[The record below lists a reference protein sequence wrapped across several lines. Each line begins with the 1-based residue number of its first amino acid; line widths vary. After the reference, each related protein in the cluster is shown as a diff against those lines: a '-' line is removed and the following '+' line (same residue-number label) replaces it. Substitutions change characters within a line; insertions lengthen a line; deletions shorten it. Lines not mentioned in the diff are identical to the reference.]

1 MSLLR
6 KTIIAVTFISFI
18 SVNLFAQQNIKAEP
32 WESLLI
38 NKEFQDWKVINDER
52 NVWIEEEVILAH
64 PVANTTEST
73 FICTKNI
80 YDDFIFEAEAIVEG
94 SLHSNFI
101 IRGVEEKNEN
111 AKGYLSG
118 YQVKIDPTERRW
130 TGGIFDALD
139 NKIIWYYPLTE
150 SEEARSAFK
159 FKEWNKYRI
168 EAIGDSIKVWVNDIA
183 TCNLVHNRYTKG
195 CIGIK
200 VHSIGNFPELEKVFM
215 RIKNLRIITKN
226 PDKYKRPMSYPAKNF
241 IN

>member
-1 MSLLR
+1 MTLIR
-6 KTIIAVTFISFI
+6 IILFAFAAFISI
-18 SVNLFAQQNIKAEP
+18 SVSLFAQQNSITEP
-32 WESLLI
+32 WENMLDG
-38 NKEFQDWKVINDER
+38 KDFQNWKVINDED
-52 NVWIEEEVILAH
+52 NVWIEDGAILAH

-73 FICTKNI
+73 YLCTKKI
-80 YDDFIFEAEAIVEG
+80 FDDFIFESEAIIEG

-101 IRGVEEKNEN
+101 IRGIEKNNEH
-111 AKGYLSG
+111 AKVYLSG

-139 NKIIWYYPLTE
+139 KKIVWYYPLTE

-200 VHSIGNFPELEKVFM
+200 VHSIGNFPQLEKVFM
-215 RIKNLRIITKN
+215 RFKNLRIITKN
-226 PDKYKRPMSYPAKNF
+226 PEKYKRPMNYPAKDF

>member
-1 MSLLR
+1 M
-6 KTIIAVTFISFI
+6 
-18 SVNLFAQQNIKAEP
+18 AEP
-32 WESLLI
+32 WESLF
-38 NKEFQDWKVINDER
+38 NGKDFQNWKVINDEN
-52 NVWIEEEVILAH
+52 NVWIEDGVVLAH
-64 PVANTTEST
+64 PVSNTTEST
-73 FICTKNI
+73 YLCTKNF
-80 YDDFIFEAEAIVEG
+80 YDDFIIEAEAIIEG
-94 SLHSNFI
+94 DLHSNFI
-101 IRGVEEKNEN
+101 IRGIERNNEN
-111 AKGYLSG
+111 AKPYLAG

-139 NKIIWYYPLTE
+139 KKIVWYYPLTE

-200 VHSIGNFPELEKVFM
+200 VHSIGDFPQLEKIFM
-215 RIKNLRIITKN
+215 RFKNFRIITKN
-226 PDKYKRPMSYPAKNF
+226 PEKYKRTMNYPVKNY